1 MTDQDIL
8 EKVTQILRDLLSDDS
23 IVLTMDTKRD
33 EVDNWDSVA
42 YVTFIVAVET
52 EFDLKF
58 RVAEVESFQNV
69 GAIVREISAA
79 LHTREIKINT
89 I

>member
-8 EKVTQILRDLLSDDS
+8 RQLTQILRDLLSDDS

-33 EVDNWDSVA
+33 EVDNWDSAA
-42 YVTFIVAVET
+42 YVTFIVAVEM

-58 RVAEVESFQNV
+58 RVGEVESFQNV
-69 GAIVREISAA
+69 GAVVRTISAM
-79 LHTREIKINT
+79 LNTRK
-89 I
+89 